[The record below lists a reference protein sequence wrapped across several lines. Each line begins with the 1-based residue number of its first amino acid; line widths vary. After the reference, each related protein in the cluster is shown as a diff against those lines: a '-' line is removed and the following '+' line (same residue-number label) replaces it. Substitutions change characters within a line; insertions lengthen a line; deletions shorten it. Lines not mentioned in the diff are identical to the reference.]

1 MGDVVL
7 YSGPLS
13 LFTGKVRIAL
23 DEKGLAYELVS
34 VPFSR
39 AGYEPKHPKVVELNP
54 KQQVPVLVD
63 GDLAIY
69 DSTIIFEYLEE
80 RHPEPALYP
89 RDPARKARCRV
100 LEAAAD
106 EIFFPSI
113 WELIREVFYKPD
125 GAGRDETAVANAK
138 QAIAMHYDRLE
149 RHLGEQPYLCGADV
163 TVADIGYFMFITSAT
178 SLGRGLGEAH
188 QGLQAWY
195 GRVLARPAF
204 TRELERLMAANRALT
219 S

>member
-1 MGDVVL
+1 MSLTL

-13 LFTGKVRIAL
+13 LFSGKVRIAL
-23 DEKGLAYELVS
+23 DEKGLDHELVS

-39 AGYEPKHPKVVELNP
+39 MGYEPKHPKVIELNP

-80 RHPEPALYP
+80 RHPAPPLYP
-89 RDPARKARCRV
+89 RDPAAKARCRV

-106 EIFFPSI
+106 EILFPHI

-125 GAGRDETAVANAK
+125 GVGRDAAAVANATA
-138 QAIAMHYDRLE
+138 AIATHYDRLE
-149 RHLGEQPYLCGADV
+149 RRLGEQPFLCGNAP
-163 TVADIGYFMFITSAT
+163 TVADIGYFMFVTSAT

-188 QGLQAWY
+188 PGLRAWY
-195 GRVLARPAF
+195 VRALARPAF
-204 TRELERLMAANRALT
+204 QREIDRLMAASAALG

>member
-1 MGDVVL
+1 MIL

-23 DEKGLAYELVS
+23 DEKGLDYELVS

-39 AGYEPKHPKVVELNP
+39 AGYQPKHPKVVDLNP

-69 DSTIIFEYLEE
+69 DSTIIFEYLED

-106 EIFFPSI
+106 EILFPSV

-125 GAGRDETAVANAK
+125 GAGRDEAAVANAK
-138 QAIAMHYDRLE
+138 QAVVAHYDRLE
-149 RHLGEQPYLCGADV
+149 RQLGEQPYLCGTEA
-163 TVADIGYFMFITSAT
+163 TVADVGYFMTITFAT
-178 SLGRGLGEAH
+178 SLGQGVGEAH
-188 QGLQAWY
+188 PGLQAWY
-195 GRVLARPAF
+195 GRALTRPAF
-204 TRELERLMAANRALT
+204 ARELERLMAANRALP
-219 S
+219 

>member
-1 MGDVVL
+1 MLL

-23 DEKGLAYELVS
+23 DEKGIDYELES

-39 AGYEPKHPKVVELNP
+39 AGYTPKHPKVVELNP

-63 GDLAIY
+63 GDVAVY

-80 RHPEPALYP
+80 THPTPPLYP
-89 RDPARKARCRV
+89 RDPGARAACRV
-100 LEAAAD
+100 MEAAAD
-106 EIFFPSI
+106 EILFPSV

-125 GAGRDETAVANAK
+125 GNGRDEAAVAAARA
-138 QAIAMHYDRLE
+138 AIAAHYDRLE
-149 RHLGEQPYLCGADV
+149 RRLGEQAWLCGDLS
-163 TVADIGYFMFITSAT
+163 VADIGYFMTITFAT
-178 SLGRGLGEAH
+178 SLGQGLTDAH
-188 QGLQAWY
+188 PGLQAWY
-195 GRVLARPAF
+195 GRALARPAF
-204 TRELERLMAANRALT
+204 ARELERLMSASRALA

>member
-1 MGDVVL
+1 MIL

-54 KQQVPVLVD
+54 KSQVPVLAD

-69 DSTIIFEYLEE
+69 DSTIICEYLED
-80 RHPEPALYP
+80 RHPAPALYP

-106 EIFFPSI
+106 EIFFPPV

-125 GAGRDETAVANAK
+125 GADCDEAAVASAK
-138 QAIAMHYDRLE
+138 QAIVAHYDGLE
-149 RHLGEQPYLCGADV
+149 RELGGQPYLCGSDA
-163 TVADIGYFMFITSAT
+163 TVADIGYFMFVTSAT
-178 SLGRGLGEAH
+178 SLG
-188 QGLQAWY
+188 QGLTDAHAGLQGWY
-195 GRVLARPAF
+195 GRCLARPAF
-204 TRELERLMAANRALT
+204 GRELERLMSATRALA